1 MCINHFFIFKMTFLL
16 LLGDSWA
23 NYIFLLI
30 HWEFCAM
37 CLDHIHPLPIIHL
50 RSALFFYVPNAVS
63 FEKRKTSCSI
73 CTTHMFLNMCHFTA
87 VCLIYQRVPYKKKYL
102 FSLSQQLPVVHTSLA
117 WDGMKRAH
125 FPLHSKILSGLS
137 LHRLSACSPNCDILC
152 AAAPLCPKDSISLST
167 TSGFSTLPPLLQ

>member
-1 MCINHFFIFKMTFLL
+1 MTFLL

-73 CTTHMFLNMCHFTA
+73 CTTYMFLNMCHFTA
-87 VCLIYQRVPYKKKYL
+87 VCLIYQRVPYKKNTYSPFHSNYQL
-102 FSLSQQLPVVHTSLA
+102 SILPWPGMEWNVLTSLSILRFCLAWVCTGSLHALLTVTFYVQLPLCVQKILFPYPPHLA
-117 WDGMKRAH
+117 
-125 FPLHSKILSGLS
+125 FPL
-137 LHRLSACSPNCDILC
+137 C
-152 AAAPLCPKDSISLST
+152 
-167 TSGFSTLPPLLQ
+167 LLFCNNT